1 MYQGFYNLASGM
13 LTQNRNLNV
22 IGNNMVNV
30 QTPGY
35 KNDTMVASTFSEE
48 LLYRTGR
55 HYKENAAP
63 LATVSKISTA
73 SRTYVDYGQG
83 SFEQTDGIYDF
94 ALDNKGFFCIQT
106 QNGERYTRNGSFAVD
121 DQGYLVLPGIGRVIS
136 TDNQPIQ
143 IDNEDFQADESGTI
157 SVSIITGGDD
167 GDSEMEVEKR
177 TYGTLKV
184 VDFADYEQLHKEDNG
199 MISTAQAPVQAAE
212 GGEKTQILWKTLE
225 KSNVDMVKEM
235 TAMMSSQRALQSA
248 AQALKMYDLIMSKSA
263 TDIGRL

>member
-1 MYQGFYNLASGM
+1 M
-13 LTQNRNLNV
+13 
-22 IGNNMVNV
+22 
-30 QTPGY
+30 
-35 KNDTMVASTFSEE
+35 
-48 LLYRTGR
+48 
-55 HYKENAAP
+55 
-63 LATVSKISTA
+63 
-73 SRTYVDYGQG
+73 
-83 SFEQTDGIYDF
+83 
-94 ALDNKGFFCIQT
+94 
-106 QNGERYTRNGSFAVD
+106 D

-235 TAMMSSQRALQSA
+235 TAMMSSQRALQSV
-248 AQALKMYDLIMSKSA
+248 AQALKMYDQIMSKSA

>member
-73 SRTYVDYGQG
+73 SRSRRTG
-83 SFEQTDGIYDF
+83 FMILLWTTKDF
-94 ALDNKGFFCIQT
+94 
-106 QNGERYTRNGSFAVD
+106 
-121 DQGYLVLPGIGRVIS
+121 
-136 TDNQPIQ
+136 
-143 IDNEDFQADESGTI
+143 
-157 SVSIITGGDD
+157 SVSRP
-167 GDSEMEVEKR
+167 R
-177 TYGTLKV
+177 TANVIQETVHLPWMTR
-184 VDFADYEQLHKEDNG
+184 A
-199 MISTAQAPVQAAE
+199 
-212 GGEKTQILWKTLE
+212 ILYFL
-225 KSNVDMVKEM
+225 V
-235 TAMMSSQRALQSA
+235 
-248 AQALKMYDLIMSKSA
+248 
-263 TDIGRL
+263 

>member
-106 QNGERYTRNGSFAVD
+106 QNGERYTRNG
-121 DQGYLVLPGIGRVIS
+121 
-136 TDNQPIQ
+136 
-143 IDNEDFQADESGTI
+143 
-157 SVSIITGGDD
+157 
-167 GDSEMEVEKR
+167 
-177 TYGTLKV
+177 
-184 VDFADYEQLHKEDNG
+184 
-199 MISTAQAPVQAAE
+199 
-212 GGEKTQILWKTLE
+212 
-225 KSNVDMVKEM
+225 
-235 TAMMSSQRALQSA
+235 
-248 AQALKMYDLIMSKSA
+248 
-263 TDIGRL
+263 